1 MTLKELL
8 PLINETHVA
17 IYEKKTVAYRF
28 VVIMNPKK
36 DKGCIS
42 DELLEREIDSI
53 SHTCNRA
60 FQIILC
66 KEKDD
71 EVEENDKRN
80 TRIN

>member
-1 MTLKELL
+1 MKLIDLL

-36 DKGCIS
+36 DKGAIS
-42 DELLEREIDSI
+42 NKLLEREIYSI
-53 SHTCNRA
+53 SNNYNRG

-71 EVEENDKRN
+71 EVGKSK
-80 TRIN
+80 

>member
-1 MTLKELL
+1 MKLIELL

-42 DELLEREIDSI
+42 NQLLEREIYSI
-53 SHTCNRA
+53 SNNYNRG
-60 FQIILC
+60 FQITLC
-66 KEKDD
+66 KEKDED
-71 EVEENDKRN
+71 VELWQKD
-80 TRIN
+80 

>member
-8 PLINETHVA
+8 PLIDEAHVA

-28 VVIMNPKK
+28 VVIMNPRK
-36 DKGCIS
+36 DKGAIS
-42 DELLEREIDSI
+42 NKLLEREIYSI
-53 SHTCNRA
+53 SNNYNRG

-71 EVEENDKRN
+71 EVNENE
-80 TRIN
+80 

>member
-8 PLINETHVA
+8 PLINEAHVA

-53 SHTCNRA
+53 SHNYNRG

-66 KEKDD
+66 KEKD
-71 EVEENDKRN
+71 EKVE
-80 TRIN
+80 I

>member
-8 PLINETHVA
+8 PLINETHVV

-28 VVIMNPKK
+28 VVIMNPRK

-42 DELLEREIDSI
+42 NKLLEREIYSI
-53 SHTCNRA
+53 SNNYNRG
-60 FQIILC
+60 FQIMLC

-71 EVEENDKRN
+71 EVEENG
-80 TRIN
+80 